1 MRNRLMLLG
10 SLSIGVLTFTLTV
23 RAQAP
28 VRGATPPSG
37 AANAKP
43 ADLSGDWAPDGRRGG
58 IGQSL
63 SISDI
68 RGVKRGQE
76 DDIPLPAVGA

>member
-10 SLSIGVLTFTLTV
+10 TLTIGVLACTLAV

-28 VRGATPPSG
+28 VRGATPPAN
-37 AANAKP
+37 AASAKP
-43 ADLSGDWAPDGRRGG
+43 ADLSGDWAPDPKRGG

-68 RGVKRGQE
+68 RRTQARE
-76 DDIPLPAVGA
+76 